1 VNSYTNRTHL
11 YSPGSEFQMRTITV
25 NGLVEGFDAGLS
37 GDFSRFFE
45 VIQWGSLR
53 GESNSNEDMFKNCH
67 NLTLTGV
74 TGTPN
79 WVGITSFKNMFVGA
93 SSIETI
99 NGITSWDL
107 STITDMS
114 GMFYGTIS
122 FNQDI
127 SSWNTSNVTN
137 MDDMFNSAES
147 FNQNLSSWCVT
158 SIPTLPTGFYDYTTS
173 WVGLPATGPQWGT
186 CPP

>member
-1 VNSYTNRTHL
+1 
-11 YSPGSEFQMRTITV
+11 M
-25 NGLVEGFDAGLS
+25 
-37 GDFSRFFE
+37 FS
-45 VIQWGSLR
+45 
-53 GESNSNEDMFKNCH
+53 NCH

-137 MDDMFNSAES
+137 MDNMFNGAES

-158 SIPTLPTGFYDYTTS
+158 SIPILPTGFYDYTTS